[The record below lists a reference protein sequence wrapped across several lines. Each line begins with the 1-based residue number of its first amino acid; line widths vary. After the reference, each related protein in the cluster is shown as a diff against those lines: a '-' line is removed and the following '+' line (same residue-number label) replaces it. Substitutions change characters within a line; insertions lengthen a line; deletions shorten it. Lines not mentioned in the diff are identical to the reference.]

1 MFKNYLFVTP
11 SCVHSIDHK
20 RPERHLKMCWSQVS
34 IAFTRYLWYWTA
46 FFQCLAHNTSDVMRM
61 HNRVLLVILG
71 TFLFTI
77 AKSNEIVSTI
87 MYSKWI
93 ANEYMY
99 IYRNYDVHW
108 KHLCMLNTNCASVF
122 VYHLHILFYSYTKR
136 EPRSEIHLHHSGFWL
151 NHFEYFHLK
160 IFNFLKD
167 THFNQSCFFLLKWGF
182 SVEEMHSIEFNL
194 FFLGIVYCLPRST

>member
-46 FFQCLAHNTSDVMRM
+46 FFQCLAHNTKSDVMRM

-77 AKSNEIVSTI
+77 AESNEIVSTI

-93 ANEYMY
+93 HVY
-99 IYRNYDVHW
+99 IQELW
-108 KHLCMLNTNCASVF
+108 CALKTF
-122 VYHLHILFYSYTKR
+122 VYAKYQLCLCFCLSFTYTLLLVYKKGTSIR
-136 EPRSEIHLHHSGFWL
+136 NTFTSFGLLIKSFW
-151 NHFEYFHLK
+151 
-160 IFNFLKD
+160 IFSFK
-167 THFNQSCFFLLKWGF
+167 
-182 SVEEMHSIEFNL
+182 NL
-194 FFLGIVYCLPRST
+194 